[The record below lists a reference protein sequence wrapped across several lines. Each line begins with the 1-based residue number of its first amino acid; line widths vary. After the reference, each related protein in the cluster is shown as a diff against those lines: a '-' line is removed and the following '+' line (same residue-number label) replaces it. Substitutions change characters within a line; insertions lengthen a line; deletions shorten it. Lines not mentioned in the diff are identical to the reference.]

1 MNVTIEMS
9 EAEVAYWADRA
20 LSSERYYG
28 RTPATE
34 VRDKIVSACRAIH
47 PPQRLPFGGD
57 WGDGQW
63 IVNGVIHPTYAEA
76 AQQARRDL
84 HEGKLLTEI
93 RRLPNDRPAV
103 AATADEVVPRIG
115 GSR

>member
-1 MNVTIEMS
+1 MNVTIELS
-9 EAEVAYWADRA
+9 ETEIAYWADRA

-34 VRDKIVSACRAIH
+34 VRDKIVMACRAIH

-76 AQQARRDL
+76 AAQARHDL
-84 HEGKLLTEI
+84 HAGKLLAEI
-93 RRLPNDRPAV
+93 RRLPDDRHDV
-103 AATADEVVPRIG
+103 AAPAGEVVPGVG